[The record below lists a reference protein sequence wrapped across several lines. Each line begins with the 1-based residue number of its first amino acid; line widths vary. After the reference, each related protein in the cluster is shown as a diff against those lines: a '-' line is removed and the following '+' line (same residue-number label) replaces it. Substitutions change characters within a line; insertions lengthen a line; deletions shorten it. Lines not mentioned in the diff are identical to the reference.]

1 MIDRLTKSWIR
12 NASDERAVAN
22 GCRFDQSRAEHVCGF
37 FENELRLYE
46 GECAGQ
52 PFRLMGW
59 QVELLSRA
67 FGWVRFSDEW
77 GRDIRRF
84 RKVSVWIA
92 KKNGKSPTAAGVGLY
107 LLTADG
113 EKGQKVFS
121 AAKDGKQAGIIHT
134 HARQM
139 ILRSPN
145 LSSTCIINKST
156 GRITHS
162 PTFSFYDIL
171 SGENIKGQEGLNG
184 SVVIDETHVVDARLA
199 DVLEYMG
206 ASRSEP
212 MQFEVSTAGNN
223 PEGYGKRQF
232 DYGQQVERGDVKDDE
247 FLFVSYG
254 VESSAKDEELL
265 DPKTWEACNPSWG
278 VTIKPSEFENSAE
291 RARNKGLSDWA
302 TFCMYRLNQWQA
314 STCPWLRDGDWQAC
328 QRKFDVEDVAHLPA
342 AAGLDLSKTRDMS
355 ALNVT
360 WFDDDRDLYL
370 QKTWLWITEKYA
382 DANRD
387 KVRFHE
393 WEAGGWLT
401 IIPGETILQSWIK
414 ERFSILANQLSISL
428 VCFDKTYGADFRE
441 WVEGEWPAI
450 EMVEFPQSAQNM
462 EKPIDDF
469 QARVMEHGLVH
480 DGNPCINWQ
489 AGHVATHETQRGHRI
504 LAKPT
509 RDDVRKIDGMVAS
522 VMGLF
527 GASAMPEPVT
537 GSLFV
542 S

>member
-1 MIDRLTKSWIR
+1 MADKLTKRWIR
-12 NASDERAVAN
+12 NASDELAVAN
-22 GCRFDQSRAEHVCGF
+22 GCRFDESRAQHVCEF

-52 PFRLMGW
+52 PFRLMAW

-67 FGWVRFSDEW
+67 FGWVRHSDEW

-84 RKVSVWIA
+84 RKVSVWVP

-107 LLTADG
+107 LLAADG
-113 EKGQKVFS
+113 ESGQKVFS

-139 ILRSPN
+139 IARSPN
-145 LSSTCIINKST
+145 LNATCTINKST
-156 GRITHS
+156 GRITHN
-162 PTFSFYDIL
+162 PTFSFYDVL
-171 SGENIKGQEGLNG
+171 SGENIRGQEGLNG
-184 SVVIDETHVVDARLA
+184 SVVIDETHVVDGRLA
-199 DVLEYMG
+199 NVLEYMG

-232 DYGQQVERGDVKDDE
+232 DYGQQVERGDVQDDE

-254 VESSAKDEELL
+254 VDQTADEDELL
-265 DPKTWEACNPSWG
+265 DPATWERCNPSWG
-278 VTIKPSEFENSAE
+278 VTIKASEFKRSAE
-291 RARNKGLSDWA
+291 RARNKGLSDWQ
-302 TFCMYRLNQWQA
+302 TFCMYRLNQWQSA
-314 STCPWLRDGDWQAC
+314 ECPWLRVADWQQC
-328 QRKFDVEDVAHLPA
+328 QQPFVVEDVQHLPA

-360 WFDDDRDLYL
+360 WYDADRDLHW

-387 KVRFHE
+387 KVRFYE
-393 WEAGGWLT
+393 WAEHGWLT

-414 ERFSILANQLSISL
+414 EQFKVLANQCDLTMC
-428 VCFDKTYGADFRE
+428 CFDKTYGADFRE
-441 WVEGEWPAI
+441 WVEEEWPKV
-450 EMVEFPQSAQNM
+450 EMIEFPQSASHT

-469 QARVMEHGLVH
+469 EALVIEHKLRH
-480 DGNPCINWQ
+480 DGNRCMTWQ
-489 AGHVATHETQRGHRI
+489 AGHVAIHERPNGHRI

-527 GASAMPEPVT
+527 GANNMPEPVT